1 MASGPRQAADDP
13 VRGLPMSRGHVTL
26 LGDANSVHVQRWV
39 REMQQRGWT
48 LSLVTAR
55 PQPIEGVEMHVL
67 RPVRRTSDWLFR
79 VDEARRAVAALR
91 PDILHAHYIT
101 SYGYLAARCA
111 HPRRVMTAWGTDLL
125 VSPWR
130 TPWLRWLT
138 AWTLGRARWVSGDS
152 ADLLAAAERLC
163 PATPRALIH
172 WGVDRSRFQ
181 PAPWAEKPALDIV
194 SLRSWEPNYRIDL
207 ILEAVAQL
215 AAQPGGLA
223 SPLHL
228 HLLGG
233 GSLASELREQ
243 VRRLGLSD
251 RVTLHGRL
259 DDAGMAAVMRRCKLS
274 ISVPLSD
281 ATSVS
286 VLESMACGLAVMA
299 SDLPANRCW
308 LAPRMLVP
316 AGDGPGLGQRLMALA
331 ADDAALREEGQ
342 RNAERI
348 ARDGD
353 RRVQMDAVDR
363 LYQALMA
370 GPGADRP

>member
-1 MASGPRQAADDP
+1 
-13 VRGLPMSRGHVTL
+13 MSRGHVTL

-67 RPVRRTSDWLFR
+67 RPVHRTTDWLFR
-79 VDEARRAVAALR
+79 VAEARRAVEALR

-111 HPRRVMTAWGTDLL
+111 HPRCVMTAWGTDLL

-130 TPWLRWLT
+130 NPWIRRLT

-152 ADLLAAAERLC
+152 VDLLSAAERLV
-163 PATPRALIH
+163 PRTPCHLIH
-172 WGVDRSRFQ
+172 WGVDHSRFQ
-181 PAPWAEKPALDIV
+181 PTPWADKPALDIV

-207 ILEAVAQL
+207 ILEAMARL
-215 AAQPGGLA
+215 AAQPGGVA
-223 SPLHL
+223 PHL

-233 GSLASELREQ
+233 GSLESSLRDQ
-243 VRRLGLSD
+243 VRRLGLVNQVSF
-251 RVTLHGRL
+251 HGRL

-274 ISVPLSD
+274 ISVPISD

-286 VLESMACGLAVMA
+286 VLESMACGLAVLA
-299 SDLPANRCW
+299 SDLPANRSW
-308 LAPRMLVP
+308 LSSRMLVP
-316 AGDGPGLGQRLMALA
+316 AGDGPGLVQRLMALA

-363 LYQALMA
+363 LYQVLLA